1 MVSKMI
7 KYYDTHVHFP
17 ACPKHTQLNGKIKE
31 FHRVHANWG
40 GSGRMKNFSQEN
52 ITKWA
57 KIWSHKISDAFESLA
72 VSGRTEKVVQG
83 LVAEDRCPCP
93 AHFILWAL

>member
-7 KYYDTHVHFP
+7 EYYDTHVHFP

-31 FHRVHANWG
+31 SHRVHANWD
-40 GSGRMKNFSQEN
+40 GSGRTKNFSQEN
-52 ITKWA
+52 IMKWA
-57 KIWSHKISDAFESLA
+57 KIWSHKISDAFVSFA
-72 VSGRTEKVVQG
+72 VSGRTKKVVLG
-83 LVAEDRCPCP
+83 LAAEDRCPCP